1 MSITIFGYELIVLKI
16 KKVKKVKRVYFR
28 PTNNNSLLD
37 FIKTL

>member
-16 KKVKKVKRVYFR
+16 KKVKRVYFR